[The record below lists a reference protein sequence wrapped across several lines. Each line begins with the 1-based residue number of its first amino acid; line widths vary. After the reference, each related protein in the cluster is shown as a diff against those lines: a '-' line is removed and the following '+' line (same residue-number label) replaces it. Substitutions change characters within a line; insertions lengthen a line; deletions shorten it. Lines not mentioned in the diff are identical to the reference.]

1 MNEINNPIQ
10 PNGEGVKC
18 VLQCI
23 LLCGACGVTPI
34 PGDEF
39 YGAFSGAAAG
49 AAGWALL
56 LLNIGMTASS
66 R

>member
-39 YGAFSGAAAG
+39 YGAFSGGAAG
-49 AAGWALL
+49 AAGWA
-56 LLNIGMTASS
+56 S
-66 R
+66 